1 MNILAFYRLACRWFV
16 YWTLILGTA
25 LAMTLFW
32 RRMAGGFLVMSWQLP
47 LVILIFVCL
56 SAVLRGAV
64 AIAFNN
70 EYKTCQR
77 IGLFLV
83 PVELLFLCGVCRPE
97 AMPEF
102 YLSVIIAFL
111 FHYVFWF
118 WGYDDSSAKASSAEP
133 SSAEIIKNNAKETSA
148 DALNNPEDS
157 PEEFDEDYLE
167 SLFPSDVYQQW
178 TRQTGAEGED
188 VQTGWFRVSFA
199 AQQKHAS
206 VNAAFCPPFQS
217 VPETEL
223 EIIDGSDLT
232 ASVGVCYPHGARI
245 DLTLATPSPL
255 EQTVLVRFTAKCA
268 K

>member
-1 MNILAFYRLACRWFV
+1 
-16 YWTLILGTA
+16 
-25 LAMTLFW
+25 
-32 RRMAGGFLVMSWQLP
+32 MSWQLP

-56 SAVLRGAV
+56 SALLRGAV
-64 AIAFNN
+64 SVAFKN
-70 EYKTCQR
+70 ESNTCQR
-77 IGLFLV
+77 IGLFLI
-83 PVELLFLCGVCRPE
+83 PVELLFLCGVCRTD

-118 WGYDDSSAKASSAEP
+118 WGEDEP
-133 SSAEIIKNNAKETSA
+133 SSKPAPAEIN
-148 DALNNPEDS
+148 DANEDAVEGMGDV
-157 PEEFDEDYLE
+157 EEDLEESEEDYLE
-167 SLFPSDVYQQW
+167 SLFPSDVCQQW

-199 AQQKHAS
+199 AHQKHAS

-223 EIIDGSDLT
+223 EIIDGAELT

-255 EQTVLVRFTAKCA
+255 EQTVLIRFTAKCA
-268 K
+268 R

>member
-1 MNILAFYRLACRWFV
+1 
-16 YWTLILGTA
+16 
-25 LAMTLFW
+25 
-32 RRMAGGFLVMSWQLP
+32 MSWQLP

-56 SAVLRGAV
+56 SALLRGAV
-64 AIAFNN
+64 SVAFKN
-70 EYKTCQR
+70 ELNTCQR
-77 IGLFLV
+77 IGLFLI
-83 PVELLFLCGVCRPE
+83 PVELLFLCGVCRTE

-118 WGYDDSSAKASSAEP
+118 WGEDNPSAKPSPAS
-133 SSAEIIKNNAKETSA
+133 EINDAKESA
-148 DALNNPEDS
+148 VEGLVDAEEDL
-157 PEEFDEDYLE
+157 EESEEDYLE
-167 SLFPSDVYQQW
+167 SLFPSDVCQQW
-178 TRQTGAEGED
+178 TRQTGESGED

-199 AQQKHAS
+199 AHQKHAS

-223 EIIDGSDLT
+223 EIIDGAELT

-245 DLTLATPSPL
+245 DLTLAAPSPL
-255 EQTVLVRFTAKCA
+255 EQTVLIRFTAKCA

>member
-1 MNILAFYRLACRWFV
+1 
-16 YWTLILGTA
+16 
-25 LAMTLFW
+25 
-32 RRMAGGFLVMSWQLP
+32 MSWQLP

-56 SAVLRGAV
+56 SALLRGAV
-64 AIAFNN
+64 SVAFKD
-70 EYKTCQR
+70 ESKTCQR
-77 IGLFLV
+77 IGLFLI
-83 PVELLFLCGVCRPE
+83 PVELLFLCGVCRTE

-118 WGYDDSSAKASSAEP
+118 WGEDNPSSKSSSAS
-133 SSAEIIKNNAKETSA
+133 EINDAKENA
-148 DALNNPEDS
+148 VEGVVDAEEDL
-157 PEEFDEDYLE
+157 EESEEDYLE
-167 SLFPSDVYQQW
+167 SLFPSDVCQQW

-199 AQQKHAS
+199 AHQKHAS

-223 EIIDGSDLT
+223 EIIDGAELT

-255 EQTVLVRFTAKCA
+255 EQTVLIRFTAKCS

>member
-16 YWTLILGTA
+16 YWTLFLGTA

-32 RRMAGGFLVMSWQLP
+32 RRMAGGFPVMSWQLP

-56 SAVLRGAV
+56 SALLRGAV
-64 AIAFNN
+64 SVAFKN
-70 EYKTCQR
+70 EPKTCQR
-77 IGLFLV
+77 IGLFLI
-83 PVELLFLCGVCRPE
+83 PVELLFLCGVCRTE

-118 WGYDDSSAKASSAEP
+118 WGEDNPSAKPSPASEINDANENAVEGLVDAE
-133 SSAEIIKNNAKETSA
+133 
-148 DALNNPEDS
+148 EDL
-157 PEEFDEDYLE
+157 EESEEDYLE
-167 SLFPSDVYQQW
+167 SLFPSDVCQQW
-178 TRQTGAEGED
+178 TRQTGESGED

-199 AQQKHAS
+199 AHQKHAS

-223 EIIDGSDLT
+223 EIIDGAELT

-255 EQTVLVRFTAKCA
+255 EQTVLIRFTAKCA

>member
-1 MNILAFYRLACRWFV
+1 
-16 YWTLILGTA
+16 
-25 LAMTLFW
+25 
-32 RRMAGGFLVMSWQLP
+32 MSWQLP
-47 LVILIFVCL
+47 LVILIFVCF
-56 SAVLRGAV
+56 SALLRGAV
-64 AIAFNN
+64 SVAFKDDS
-70 EYKTCQR
+70 KTCQR

-83 PVELLFLCGVCRPE
+83 PVELLFLCGVCRTE

-118 WGYDDSSAKASSAEP
+118 WSYDESSSKP
-133 SSAEIIKNNAKETSA
+133 SPATEINNAKDSA
-148 DALNNPEDS
+148 VEGVVDDEEDL
-157 PEEFDEDYLE
+157 EESEDYLE
-167 SLFPSDVYQQW
+167 SLFPSDVCQQW

-199 AQQKHAS
+199 AHQKHAS

-223 EIIDGSDLT
+223 EIIDGAELT

-255 EQTVLVRFTAKCA
+255 EQTVLIRFTAKCA

>member
-1 MNILAFYRLACRWFV
+1 MNILAFYRLSCRWFV
-16 YWTLILGTA
+16 YWTLFLGTA

-32 RRMAGGFLVMSWQLP
+32 RRMAGGFPVMSWQLP
-47 LVILIFVCL
+47 LVILIFVGL

-64 AIAFNN
+64 AVAFKGDS
-70 EYKTCQR
+70 KTTQR

-83 PVELLFLCGVCRPE
+83 PVELLFLCGVCRME

-118 WGYDDSSAKASSAEP
+118 WDYDEPSAKSSPAE
-133 SSAEIIKNNAKETSA
+133 EIKNVSEEIAVEGMN
-148 DALNNPEDS
+148 DAEDDL
-157 PEEFDEDYLE
+157 EESEGEYLE
-167 SLFPSDVYQQW
+167 TLFPSDVCQQW
-178 TRQTGAEGED
+178 TRQTGSEGED

-199 AQQKHAS
+199 AHQKHAS

-223 EIIDGSDLT
+223 EIIDGAELT

-245 DLTLATPSPL
+245 DLKLSTPSPL
-255 EQTVLVRFTAKCA
+255 EQTALIRFTAKCS

>member
-1 MNILAFYRLACRWFV
+1 
-16 YWTLILGTA
+16 
-25 LAMTLFW
+25 
-32 RRMAGGFLVMSWQLP
+32 MSWQLP

-56 SAVLRGAV
+56 SALLRGAV
-64 AIAFNN
+64 SVAFKN
-70 EYKTCQR
+70 EPKTCQR
-77 IGLFLV
+77 IGLFLI
-83 PVELLFLCGVCRPE
+83 PVELLFLCGVCRTE

-118 WGYDDSSAKASSAEP
+118 WGEDNPSAKPSPAS
-133 SSAEIIKNNAKETSA
+133 EINDAKESA
-148 DALNNPEDS
+148 VEGLVDAEEDL
-157 PEEFDEDYLE
+157 EESEEDYLE
-167 SLFPSDVYQQW
+167 SLFPSDVCQQW
-178 TRQTGAEGED
+178 TRQTGESGED

-199 AQQKHAS
+199 AHQKHAS

-223 EIIDGSDLT
+223 EIIDGAELT

-268 K
+268 R

>member
-1 MNILAFYRLACRWFV
+1 
-16 YWTLILGTA
+16 
-25 LAMTLFW
+25 
-32 RRMAGGFLVMSWQLP
+32 MSWQLP

-56 SAVLRGAV
+56 SALLRGAV
-64 AIAFNN
+64 SVAFKD
-70 EYKTCQR
+70 ESKTCQR
-77 IGLFLV
+77 IGLFLI
-83 PVELLFLCGVCRPE
+83 PVELLFLCGVCRTE

-118 WGYDDSSAKASSAEP
+118 WGYDEP
-133 SSAEIIKNNAKETSA
+133 SSKPSPASEINDAKENA
-148 DALNNPEDS
+148 VEGVGDAEEDL
-157 PEEFDEDYLE
+157 EESEDYLE
-167 SLFPSDVYQQW
+167 SLFPSDVCQQW
-178 TRQTGAEGED
+178 TRQTGTEGED

-199 AQQKHAS
+199 ARQKHAS

-223 EIIDGSDLT
+223 EIIDGAELT

-255 EQTVLVRFTAKCA
+255 EQTVLIRFTAKCA

>member
-1 MNILAFYRLACRWFV
+1 MNILAFYRLACRWLV
-16 YWTLILGTA
+16 YWTLLLGTA

-32 RRMAGGFLVMSWQLP
+32 RRMAGGFPVLSWQLP

-56 SAVLRGAV
+56 SALLRGAV
-64 AIAFNN
+64 SVAFKD
-70 EYKTCQR
+70 EPKTCQR
-77 IGLFLV
+77 IGLFLI
-83 PVELLFLCGVCRPE
+83 PVELLFLCGVCRTE

-118 WGYDDSSAKASSAEP
+118 WGEDNPSAKP
-133 SSAEIIKNNAKETSA
+133 SPTTEITDAKE
-148 DALNNPEDS
+148 DAVEDVVDA
-157 PEEFDEDYLE
+157 EEGLEESEEDYLE
-167 SLFPSDVYQQW
+167 SLFPSDVCQQW
-178 TRQTGAEGED
+178 TRQTGSEGED

-199 AQQKHAS
+199 AHQKHAS

-223 EIIDGSDLT
+223 EIIDGADLT

-255 EQTVLVRFTAKCA
+255 EQTVLIRFTAKCA
-268 K
+268 

>member
-1 MNILAFYRLACRWFV
+1 
-16 YWTLILGTA
+16 
-25 LAMTLFW
+25 
-32 RRMAGGFLVMSWQLP
+32 MSWQLP

-56 SAVLRGAV
+56 SAVLRAAV
-64 AIAFNN
+64 SVAFKN
-70 EYKTCQR
+70 EPKTCQR
-77 IGLFLV
+77 IGLFLI
-83 PVELLFLCGVCRPE
+83 PVELLFLCGVCRTE

-118 WGYDDSSAKASSAEP
+118 WGYDDASSKP
-133 SSAEIIKNNAKETSA
+133 SSPAEINDAKENA
-148 DALNNPEDS
+148 VEDVVNA
-157 PEEFDEDYLE
+157 EEDLEESEEDYLE
-167 SLFPSDVYQQW
+167 SLFPSDVCQQW

-199 AQQKHAS
+199 AHQKHAS
-206 VNAAFCPPFQS
+206 INAAFCPPFQS

-223 EIIDGSDLT
+223 EIIDGAELT

-255 EQTVLVRFTAKCA
+255 EQIVLVRFTAKCA

>member
-1 MNILAFYRLACRWFV
+1 
-16 YWTLILGTA
+16 
-25 LAMTLFW
+25 
-32 RRMAGGFLVMSWQLP
+32 MSWQLP

-64 AIAFNN
+64 SVAFKGDS
-70 EYKTCQR
+70 KTTQR
-77 IGLFLV
+77 IGLFLI
-83 PVELLFLCGVCRPE
+83 PVELLFLCGVCRME

-118 WGYDDSSAKASSAEP
+118 WGYDDPSAKPAPAED
-133 SSAEIIKNNAKETSA
+133 IKTESEVVAVEGMDESEG
-148 DALNNPEDS
+148 DL
-157 PEEFDEDYLE
+157 EESEEDYLE
-167 SLFPSDVYQQW
+167 TLFPSDVCQQW
-178 TRQTGAEGED
+178 TRQTGADGED

-199 AQQKHAS
+199 AHQKHAS

-223 EIIDGSDLT
+223 EIIDGAELT

-245 DLTLATPSPL
+245 DLKLSTPSPL
-255 EQTVLVRFTAKCA
+255 EQTALIRFTAKCA

>member
-1 MNILAFYRLACRWFV
+1 
-16 YWTLILGTA
+16 
-25 LAMTLFW
+25 
-32 RRMAGGFLVMSWQLP
+32 MSWQLP

-56 SAVLRGAV
+56 SALLRGAV
-64 AIAFNN
+64 SVAFKN
-70 EYKTCQR
+70 ESNTCQR
-77 IGLFLV
+77 IGLFLI
-83 PVELLFLCGVCRPE
+83 PVELLFLCGVCRTE

-118 WGYDDSSAKASSAEP
+118 WGEDEP
-133 SSAEIIKNNAKETSA
+133 SSKPAPAEIN
-148 DALNNPEDS
+148 DANEDAVEGMGDV
-157 PEEFDEDYLE
+157 EEDLEESEEDYLE
-167 SLFPSDVYQQW
+167 SLFPSDVCQQW

-199 AQQKHAS
+199 AHQKHAS

-223 EIIDGSDLT
+223 EIIDGAELT

-255 EQTVLVRFTAKCA
+255 EQTLLIRFTAKCA
-268 K
+268 R

>member
-1 MNILAFYRLACRWFV
+1 MNILAFYRLACRWLV
-16 YWTLILGTA
+16 YWTLFLGTA

-32 RRMAGGFLVMSWQLP
+32 RRMAGGFPVLSWQLP

-56 SAVLRGAV
+56 SALLRGAV
-64 AIAFNN
+64 SVAFKNDS
-70 EYKTCQR
+70 KTTQR
-77 IGLFLV
+77 IGLFLI
-83 PVELLFLCGVCRPE
+83 PVELLFLCGVCRAE

-118 WGYDDSSAKASSAEP
+118 WGYDEPSAKP
-133 SSAEIIKNNAKETSA
+133 SSVAEINDAKESA
-148 DALNNPEDS
+148 IEGLGDAEEDL
-157 PEEFDEDYLE
+157 EESEDYLE
-167 SLFPSDVYQQW
+167 SLFPSDVCQQW

-199 AQQKHAS
+199 AHQKHAS

-223 EIIDGSDLT
+223 EIIDGAELT

-245 DLTLATPSPL
+245 DLKLSTPSPL
-255 EQTVLVRFTAKCA
+255 EQTALIRFTAKCA

>member
-1 MNILAFYRLACRWFV
+1 
-16 YWTLILGTA
+16 
-25 LAMTLFW
+25 
-32 RRMAGGFLVMSWQLP
+32 MSWQLP

-56 SAVLRGAV
+56 SALLRGAV
-64 AIAFNN
+64 SVAFKD
-70 EYKTCQR
+70 EPKTCQR
-77 IGLFLV
+77 IGLFLI
-83 PVELLFLCGVCRPE
+83 PVELLFLCGVCRTE

-118 WGYDDSSAKASSAEP
+118 WGEDNPSAKPSPAS
-133 SSAEIIKNNAKETSA
+133 EINDAKESA
-148 DALNNPEDS
+148 VEGLVDAEEDL
-157 PEEFDEDYLE
+157 EESEEDYLE
-167 SLFPSDVYQQW
+167 SLFPSDVCQQW
-178 TRQTGAEGED
+178 TRQTGESGED

-199 AQQKHAS
+199 AHQKHAS

-223 EIIDGSDLT
+223 EIIDGAELT

-255 EQTVLVRFTAKCA
+255 EQTVLIRFTAKCA
-268 K
+268 

>member
-16 YWTLILGTA
+16 YWTLFLGTA

-32 RRMAGGFLVMSWQLP
+32 RRMAGGFPVMSWQLP

-64 AIAFNN
+64 SVAFKN
-70 EYKTCQR
+70 ESKTCQR

-83 PVELLFLCGVCRPE
+83 PVELLFLCGVCRME

-118 WGYDDSSAKASSAEP
+118 WGYDNPSANQPTAE
-133 SSAEIIKNNAKETSA
+133 EIIDSQENAVEGVDESEC
-148 DALNNPEDS
+148 DV
-157 PEEFDEDYLE
+157 EESEEDYLE
-167 SLFPSDVYQQW
+167 TLFPSDVCQQW
-178 TRQTGAEGED
+178 TRQTGSEGED

-199 AQQKHAS
+199 AHQKHAS

-223 EIIDGSDLT
+223 EIIDGTELT

-245 DLTLATPSPL
+245 DLTLAAPSPL
-255 EQTVLVRFTAKCA
+255 EQTVLIRFTAKCA
-268 K
+268 

>member
-1 MNILAFYRLACRWFV
+1 
-16 YWTLILGTA
+16 
-25 LAMTLFW
+25 
-32 RRMAGGFLVMSWQLP
+32 MSWQLP

-56 SAVLRGAV
+56 SAILRGAV
-64 AIAFNN
+64 SVAFKD
-70 EYKTCQR
+70 ESKTCQR
-77 IGLFLV
+77 IGLFLI
-83 PVELLFLCGVCRPE
+83 PVELLFLCGVCRTE

-118 WGYDDSSAKASSAEP
+118 WGYDEPSAKPSPAS
-133 SSAEIIKNNAKETSA
+133 EINDAKESAVEGLA
-148 DALNNPEDS
+148 DAEADL
-157 PEEFDEDYLE
+157 EESEDYLE
-167 SLFPSDVYQQW
+167 SLFPSDVCQQW
-178 TRQTGAEGED
+178 TRQTGAAGED

-199 AQQKHAS
+199 AHQKHAS

-223 EIIDGSDLT
+223 EIIDGAELT

-255 EQTVLVRFTAKCA
+255 EQTVLIRFTAKCA
-268 K
+268 R

>member
-1 MNILAFYRLACRWFV
+1 
-16 YWTLILGTA
+16 
-25 LAMTLFW
+25 
-32 RRMAGGFLVMSWQLP
+32 MSWQLP

-56 SAVLRGAV
+56 SAILRGAV
-64 AIAFNN
+64 SVAFKGDS
-70 EYKTCQR
+70 KTCQR
-77 IGLFLV
+77 IGLFLI
-83 PVELLFLCGVCRPE
+83 PVELLFLCGVCRME

-118 WGYDDSSAKASSAEP
+118 WGYDDPSAKPVPAE
-133 SSAEIIKNNAKETSA
+133 EIKA
-148 DALNNPEDS
+148 DANENAVEVMGDAEDDL
-157 PEEFDEDYLE
+157 EESEEDYLE
-167 SLFPSDVYQQW
+167 TLFPSDVCQQW

-199 AQQKHAS
+199 AHQKHAS

-223 EIIDGSDLT
+223 EIIDGAELT

-245 DLTLATPSPL
+245 DLTLIAPSPL
-255 EQTVLVRFTAKCA
+255 EQTVLVRFTAKCS

>member
-1 MNILAFYRLACRWFV
+1 
-16 YWTLILGTA
+16 
-25 LAMTLFW
+25 
-32 RRMAGGFLVMSWQLP
+32 MSWQLP

-64 AIAFNN
+64 SVAFKGDS
-70 EYKTCQR
+70 KTTQR
-77 IGLFLV
+77 IGLFLI
-83 PVELLFLCGVCRPE
+83 PVELLFLCVVCRME

-118 WGYDDSSAKASSAEP
+118 WGYDDPSAKPALAE
-133 SSAEIIKNNAKETSA
+133 EIKA
-148 DALNNPEDS
+148 DANEIAVEGVGDAEGDM
-157 PEEFDEDYLE
+157 EESEEDYLE
-167 SLFPSDVYQQW
+167 TLFPSDVCQQW
-178 TRQTGAEGED
+178 TRQTGADGED

-199 AQQKHAS
+199 AHQKHAS
-206 VNAAFCPPFQS
+206 VNAAFCPPFQC

-223 EIIDGSDLT
+223 EIIDGAELT

-245 DLTLATPSPL
+245 DLKLSTPSPL
-255 EQTVLVRFTAKCA
+255 EQTALIRFTAKCS

>member
-1 MNILAFYRLACRWFV
+1 
-16 YWTLILGTA
+16 
-25 LAMTLFW
+25 
-32 RRMAGGFLVMSWQLP
+32 MSWQLP

-64 AIAFNN
+64 SVAFKD

-77 IGLFLV
+77 IGLFLI
-83 PVELLFLCGVCRPE
+83 PVELLFLCGVCRTE

-118 WGYDDSSAKASSAEP
+118 WGCDNAASNP
-133 SSAEIIKNNAKETSA
+133 SPAKEVIDTVENTVESA
-148 DALNNPEDS
+148 DESEGDL
-157 PEEFDEDYLE
+157 EESEEDYLE
-167 SLFPSDVYQQW
+167 TLFPSDVCQQW

-199 AQQKHAS
+199 AHQKHAS

-223 EIIDGSDLT
+223 EIIDGAELT

-245 DLTLATPSPL
+245 DLTLAAPSPL

>member
-1 MNILAFYRLACRWFV
+1 
-16 YWTLILGTA
+16 
-25 LAMTLFW
+25 
-32 RRMAGGFLVMSWQLP
+32 MSWQLP

-56 SAVLRGAV
+56 SALLRGAV
-64 AIAFNN
+64 SVAFKN
-70 EYKTCQR
+70 EPKTCQR
-77 IGLFLV
+77 IGLFLI
-83 PVELLFLCGVCRPE
+83 PVELLFLCGVCRTE

-118 WGYDDSSAKASSAEP
+118 WGEDNPSAKPSPAS
-133 SSAEIIKNNAKETSA
+133 EINDAKESA
-148 DALNNPEDS
+148 VEGLVDAEEDL
-157 PEEFDEDYLE
+157 EESEEDYLE
-167 SLFPSDVYQQW
+167 SLFPSDVCQQW
-178 TRQTGAEGED
+178 TRQTGESGED

-199 AQQKHAS
+199 AHQKHAS

-223 EIIDGSDLT
+223 EIIDGAELT

-255 EQTVLVRFTAKCA
+255 EQTVLIRFTAKCA
-268 K
+268 

>member
-1 MNILAFYRLACRWFV
+1 
-16 YWTLILGTA
+16 
-25 LAMTLFW
+25 
-32 RRMAGGFLVMSWQLP
+32 MSWQLP

-56 SAVLRGAV
+56 SALLQGAV
-64 AIAFNN
+64 SVAFKNDP
-70 EYKTCQR
+70 KTCQR

-83 PVELLFLCGVCRPE
+83 PVALLFLCGVCRTE

-118 WGYDDSSAKASSAEP
+118 WGYDDASSKP
-133 SSAEIIKNNAKETSA
+133 SSSSVIKADAKEISLEGLV
-148 DALNNPEDS
+148 DAEEDL
-157 PEEFDEDYLE
+157 EESEEDYLE
-167 SLFPSDVYQQW
+167 SLFPSDVCQQW
-178 TRQTGAEGED
+178 TRQTGADGED

-199 AQQKHAS
+199 AHQKHAS

-223 EIIDGSDLT
+223 EIIDGAELT

-255 EQTVLVRFTAKCA
+255 EQTVLIRFTAKCA
-268 K
+268 